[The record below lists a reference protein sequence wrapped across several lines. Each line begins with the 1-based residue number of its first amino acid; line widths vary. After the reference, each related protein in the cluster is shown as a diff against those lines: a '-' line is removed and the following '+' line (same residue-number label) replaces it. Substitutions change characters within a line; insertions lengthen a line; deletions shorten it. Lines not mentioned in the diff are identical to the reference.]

1 MANSTRIEIPAELER
16 KMEHAIA
23 RYPSERCRS
32 AAMPLLHLWQEHF
45 GFISDEAVLWI
56 AEKLGLQPINILELV
71 TFYPIFRQQPA
82 GKTHIRIC
90 RTLSCAMAGGLEL
103 MENLRVKLGIEGP
116 SDGEE
121 MHNPIAISADGN
133 YSVEFV
139 ECLASCHT
147 APVCM
152 IGEELHE
159 KVNPESATDVIG
171 NRPAYAEATAG
182 KRSAIGNPEL
192 AWPPHPMEHRLV
204 YKNIGRPGWTSDIDC
219 YLRDGGY
226 EQLKQALTLSRVDII
241 NKVKNSGLR
250 GRGGAGFSCG
260 LKWSFIKP
268 DEKRPVYL
276 ICNADE
282 SEPGTFKDRY
292 IIHYD
297 PHQLL
302 EGMLISCYAL
312 NVHTAYIY
320 TRGEFPDGAKILERA
335 IEEARGHDFLGKNI
349 LGSGFDVEFY
359 IHRGAGAYICGEETG
374 LIESLEGKRGYPRIK
389 PPYFP
394 AVLGLYMCPTIV
406 NNVETLCN
414 IKHIIAIGGAEYARL
429 GRPNNTG
436 TRVLCVSG
444 DVRHPGYFE
453 VEVGTV
459 TMGQLIYEMAGGLRP
474 GRKLKAVIPG
484 GSSAKVLR
492 ADERF
497 KLKERQPD
505 GSTTER
511 EISIDDIPMDFDSL
525 AATGSMAGSGGV
537 IVLDDSRDMVW
548 VLNNINKFYAHE
560 SCGQCT
566 PCREGSLWM
575 QKITDRMLRGG
586 GVVEDP
592 KTLKTI
598 GDNIAGRTI
607 CAFGEA
613 CAWPTQSFVEKF
625 SEEFAAR
632 AQKPV
637 PPPLPPEYAPEELID
652 EESIPTVPMAHDPGW
667 EKAGAKG
674 TI

>member
-1 MANSTRIEIPAELER
+1 MDE
-16 KMEHAIA
+16 AIG
-23 RYPSERCRS
+23 RYPKEHRRS
-32 AAMPLLHLWQEHF
+32 AAMPLLHLWQEQF
-45 GFISDEAVLWI
+45 GFISDDGVLWI
-56 AEKLGLQPINILELV
+56 AAKLGLQPINILELV
-71 TFYPIFRQQPA
+71 TFYPMFRQTPT
-82 GKTHIRIC
+82 GKTHMRVC
-90 RTLSCAMAGGLEL
+90 RTLSCATAGSYRL
-103 MENLRVKLGIEGP
+103 MENLCATTGIERRHYG
-116 SDGEE
+116 DG
-121 MHNPIAISADGN
+121 MHNPISVSADGN
-133 YSVEFV
+133 YSIEFV
-139 ECLASCHT
+139 ECLASCGT

-152 IGEELHE
+152 IGEELRE
-159 KVNPESATDVIG
+159 NVDVTSIADILRNQTSNIKSARGRIRRGEHQT
-171 NRPAYAEATAG
+171 
-182 KRSAIGNPEL
+182 S
-192 AWPPHPMEHRLV
+192 PHPLEHRLIF
-204 YKNIGRPGWTSDIDC
+204 KNIGREDWTTDIDC

-226 EQLKQALTLSRVDII
+226 EQLKQALTMSRAEIVD
-241 NKVKNSGLR
+241 KVKNSGLR
-250 GRGGAGFSCG
+250 GRGGAGFPCG
-260 LKWSFIKP
+260 VKWSFIKT
-268 DEKRPVYL
+268 DEKKPVYL

-292 IIHYD
+292 IIHED

-302 EGMLISCYAL
+302 EGILISCFAL
-312 NVHTAYIY
+312 NARTAYIY
-320 TRGEFPDGAKILERA
+320 IRGEFPEGARILERA
-335 IEEARGHDFLGKNI
+335 IEEARQRNFLGRNV
-349 LGSGFDVEFY
+349 LGSGFDVEVY
-359 IHRGAGAYICGEETG
+359 VHRGAGAYICGEETG

-406 NNVETLCN
+406 NNVETLCHV
-414 IKHIIAIGGAEYARL
+414 KHIIAMGGANYAQL

-436 TRVLCVSG
+436 TRIVCISG
-444 DVRHPGYFE
+444 DVQRPGYFE
-453 VEVGTV
+453 IEVGAV
-459 TMGQLIYEMAGGLRP
+459 TMGQLIYEMAGGLKP
-474 GRKLKAVIPG
+474 GRKLKAIIPG

-497 KLKERQPD
+497 KLKQKQRD
-505 GSTTER
+505 GSTIER
-511 EISIDDIPMDFDSL
+511 EMSIDEIPMDFDSL
-525 AATGSMAGSGGV
+525 AAAGSMAGSGGV

-548 VLNNINKFYAHE
+548 ALNNINEFYAHE

-586 GVVEDP
+586 GVTEDP

-625 SEEFAAR
+625 PEEFAAR

-637 PPPLPPEYAPEELID
+637 PPPLPPEYTPEELI
-652 EESIPTVPMAHDPGW
+652 EEKSIPTVPMAHDPGW
-667 EKAGAKG
+667 EKAGTAG

>member
-1 MANSTRIEIPAELER
+1 MDE
-16 KMEHAIA
+16 AIA
-23 RYPSERCRS
+23 RYPEDHRRS

-45 GFISDEAVLWI
+45 GFITDEGVKWI
-56 AEKLGLQPINILELV
+56 ATKLGLQPINILELV
-71 TFYPIFRQQPA
+71 TFYPMFRQKPA
-82 GKTHIRIC
+82 GKTHIRVC
-90 RTLSCAMAGGLEL
+90 RTLSCAMAGSYQL
-103 MENLRVKLGIEGP
+103 MKNLCVATGIERRRP
-116 SDGEE
+116 SHG
-121 MHNPIAISADGN
+121 MHNPISVSADGN
-133 YSVEFV
+133 YSIEFV
-139 ECLASCHT
+139 ECLASCGT

-152 IGEELHE
+152 ISEELRE
-159 KVNPESATDVIG
+159 NIDPNSVADLVRARQSAL
-171 NRPAYAEATAG
+171 
-182 KRSAIGNPEL
+182 GNPRL
-192 AWPPHPMEHRLV
+192 HPPHPLEHRLIF
-204 YKNIGRPGWTSDIDC
+204 KNIGREDWTTDIDC
-219 YLRDGGY
+219 YVRDGGY
-226 EQLKQALTLSRVDII
+226 EQLKQALTMSRSEIVDR
-241 NKVKNSGLR
+241 VKNSGLR
-250 GRGGAGFSCG
+250 GRGGAGFPCG
-260 LKWSFIKP
+260 VKWSFIKP
-268 DEKRPVYL
+268 DEKKPVYL

-292 IIHYD
+292 IIHED

-302 EGMLISCYAL
+302 EGILISCFAL
-312 NVHTAYIY
+312 NARTAYIY
-320 TRGEFPDGAKILERA
+320 IRGEFPEGAKILERA
-335 IEEARGHDFLGKNI
+335 IEEAREHNFLGRNI
-349 LGSGFDVEFY
+349 LGSGFNVEVY

-406 NNVETLCN
+406 NNVETLCHV
-414 IKHIIAIGGAEYARL
+414 KHIIAMGGAQYARL

-436 TRVLCVSG
+436 TRIVCVSG
-444 DVRHPGYFE
+444 DVQRPAYFE
-453 VEVGTV
+453 IEVGAV
-459 TMGQLIYEMAGGLRP
+459 TMGQLIYEMAGGLKP

-497 KLKERQPD
+497 KIKQKQFD
-505 GSTTER
+505 GSIIES
-511 EISIDDIPMDFDSL
+511 EMSLDEIPMDFDSL
-525 AATGSMAGSGGV
+525 AAAGSMAGSGGV

-548 VLNNINKFYAHE
+548 TLNNINEFYAHE

-575 QKITDRMLRGG
+575 QKITDRMLLGG
-586 GVVEDP
+586 GVTEDP
-592 KTLKTI
+592 KTLKSI

-613 CAWPTQSFVEKF
+613 CAWPTQSFVQKF
-625 SEEFAAR
+625 PEEFAAR

-637 PPPLPPEYAPEELID
+637 PPPLPPEYTPEELI
-652 EESIPTVPMAHDPGW
+652 EEELIPTIPMAHDPGW